1 VHHPPLA
8 ACCEIENG
16 GWTGAATMKS
26 QSKFAVTALLLLASV
41 AGAVVTRNM
50 VAGIGPVA
58 SNFNWFNFSAVNLI
72 SGDSLYP
79 ISSSTTVLYIGFTGG
94 STQADIGNMVIYQTD
109 QGRPTIKSV
118 HKVTL
123 NGISNPSIVL
133 TDPNVCPIQ
142 PVSEAKPCIVRL
154 DPLTL
159 SLSAKSDYYF
169 TLFFIGDANNQAL
182 AVATP
187 KFAHTTSLTGWVDT
201 GDDTQLKAG
210 QSIPSANNVGEPFV
224 ITAVKNN

>member
-1 VHHPPLA
+1 
-8 ACCEIENG
+8 
-16 GWTGAATMKS
+16 MKS
-26 QSKFAVTALLLLASV
+26 LPKSAVLALLLFASLA
-41 AGAVVTRNM
+41 AAVVTRNL

-79 ISSSTTVLYIGFTGG
+79 FSSSTTVLYIGFTGG
-94 STQADIGNMVIYQTD
+94 STQADIGNMVVYQTD

-133 TDPNVCPIQ
+133 TDPTVCPIQ
-142 PVSEAKPCIVRL
+142 PVSEANPCIVRL
-154 DPLTL
+154 DPLAL

-169 TLFFIGDANNQAL
+169 TVFFIGDANNQAL

-187 KFAHTTSLTGWVDT
+187 KFAHTTPVTGWVDT
-201 GDDTQLKAG
+201 GDETRLKAG
-210 QSIPSANNVGEPFV
+210 RSIPSSNNAGEPFV